1 MNKSSIFLIVG
12 IGFLSYSCAI
22 LAPKQGSAGTPFE
35 NYYEDLSVNRITFTD
50 LDEIQLQQ
58 PEATSS
64 VASGNLA
71 VDEDLAIAI
80 QRNID
85 RNKSERTWNG
95 FTILVYGGVD
105 RDQAF
110 KSRNDLFTHFPDLKP
125 DLQYQQP
132 RYLLKVG
139 KFLNRIE
146 AQAHYYQLREKFPMA
161 RIIQDRFQREGYV
174 NPDPIDDGERPN
186 QVTGSRL

>member
-1 MNKSSIFLIVG
+1 MNKSSLFLVLG
-12 IGFLSYSCAI
+12 LGFLSYSCA
-22 LAPKQGSAGTPFE
+22 LFSPKQASTGTAFD
-35 NYYEDLSVNRITFTD
+35 NYTEDLSVNRITFTD
-50 LDEIQLQQ
+50 LDKVQLST
-58 PEATSS
+58 PERVDMSS
-64 VASGNLA
+64 TGNLA
-71 VDEDLAIAI
+71 VDSDLAIAV

-85 RNKSERTWNG
+85 KNRSERTWNG
-95 FTILVYGGVD
+95 FTVLVYSGVD

-110 KSRNDLFTHFPDLKP
+110 KTRNELFTLFPDLKP

-146 AQAHYYQLREKFPMA
+146 AQAPYYQLKEKFPMA

-186 QVTGSRL
+186 QVTGGRL